1 MSEHK
6 RRSKRKWKA
15 MGAVVLLLGVAGA
28 FYGWYKFFREEPQP
42 EWITSDPEM
51 RFKYGSLGGENE
63 AGLPY
68 WIWLVLPRMFPEHL
82 PGPGGYA
89 SLGVAW
95 EEGMEMPVG
104 FTKKVVGFPRV
115 SNNCAVCHTAIY
127 RKSEDETPTVV
138 PTGPGVTM
146 DVQGYFQFLAD
157 VARDPRFNA
166 DNIMREIELV
176 YDLPFDDRLIY
187 RYLIIPIVEKRL
199 REQGEGF
206 AWMHR
211 ENMPPWGPGRDDPMN
226 LTKYFMLELEEDG
239 TYGAADMPSI
249 WNLKKYDPARGMTM
263 NWDGATHDARSVIVD
278 SALGIIVEPQEDFE
292 EQVAWL
298 EDYLGNRPPPAWPFA
313 LDESLAATGK
323 GVFDAVCARCH
334 ASGRTGTRLPL
345 GEVGTDDNRLRSWNK
360 DAAVKANQVVA
371 AMGVERTGMV
381 EESLDGYIAVH
392 LDGVWLRA
400 PYLHNGSVPTLRDL
414 LEPVASRPKVFY
426 RGHDLYDPVNVGFHS
441 RSPEAER
448 IGTRHDVDERG
459 NGNQG
464 HEFGTDLPA
473 TDKDALIEYL
483 KTL

>member
-51 RFKYGSLGGENE
+51 RFKYGSLGGEGE

-82 PGPGGYA
+82 PAPGGYA

-127 RKSEDETPTVV
+127 RKREDETPTVV

-211 ENMPPWGPGRDDPMN
+211 EDMPP
-226 LTKYFMLELEEDG
+226 
-239 TYGAADMPSI
+239 
-249 WNLKKYDPARGMTM
+249 
-263 NWDGATHDARSVIVD
+263 
-278 SALGIIVEPQEDFE
+278 
-292 EQVAWL
+292 
-298 EDYLGNRPPPAWPFA
+298 
-313 LDESLAATGK
+313 
-323 GVFDAVCARCH
+323 
-334 ASGRTGTRLPL
+334 
-345 GEVGTDDNRLRSWNK
+345 
-360 DAAVKANQVVA
+360 
-371 AMGVERTGMV
+371 
-381 EESLDGYIAVH
+381 
-392 LDGVWLRA
+392 
-400 PYLHNGSVPTLRDL
+400 
-414 LEPVASRPKVFY
+414 
-426 RGHDLYDPVNVGFHS
+426 
-441 RSPEAER
+441 
-448 IGTRHDVDERG
+448 
-459 NGNQG
+459 
-464 HEFGTDLPA
+464 
-473 TDKDALIEYL
+473 
-483 KTL
+483 